1 MPVDEI
7 FSDLVEQGHAIRS
20 PVWHL
25 RREVEKA
32 DSVWGRLYDGDSGA
46 SFWTIENAYKLIPEG
61 LHPCIKD
68 YYHRGDYPTFEI
80 IVEGRDRL
88 LFHAANYASELEG
101 CIAPGKN
108 RGEAEDG
115 RLAVWNSRDA
125 FDEFWGIVKDEE
137 SFLLMIKDAIGEHH
151 DE

>member
-1 MPVDEI
+1 MA
-7 FSDLVEQGHAIRS
+7 VEA

-25 RREVEKA
+25 QREKEKGDA
-32 DSVWGRLYDGDSGA
+32 VWGRLYNNDSDA
-46 SFWTIENAYKLIPEG
+46 SFWTIENSATLIPEG
-61 LHPCIKD
+61 LHPCVKD

-101 CIAPGKN
+101 CIAPGKD
-108 RGEAEDG
+108 RGETEDG
-115 RLAVWNSRDA
+115 RLAVWSSKKA
-125 FDEFWGIVKDEE
+125 FNEFWEIVKDEE
-137 SFLLMIKDAIGEHH
+137 SFLLLIKDGT